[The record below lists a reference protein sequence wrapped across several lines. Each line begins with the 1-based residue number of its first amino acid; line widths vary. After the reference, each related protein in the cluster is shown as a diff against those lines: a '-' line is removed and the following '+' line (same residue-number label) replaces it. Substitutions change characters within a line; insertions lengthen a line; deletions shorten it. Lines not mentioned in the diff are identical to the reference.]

1 MSSESFTISKKAL
14 ITLIAASIV
23 VIISLG
29 IRQTFGLF
37 YFDFNTDLDISI
49 SHFGFVMGLQLLL
62 WGVFSPLFGVITD
75 KYGGAV
81 AIFIGFVFYLVGVLL
96 FYSGYNT
103 GGYFTLTIG
112 VMIGIGLGST
122 AIGIPVSV
130 VAKHFPASNRTIAT
144 GIVTCAGSFGY
155 FVSPLLVRYS
165 LVETGWENT
174 LLYFSLL
181 LGLGLVVALFVS
193 TPKIPVGVNQDNNQ
207 TAREAL
213 KEAFANK
220 SFIYLTLGF
229 FVCGWHIALVAT
241 HIPTY
246 MADKGLPDWTPAMV
260 LALIGVFNMAGT
272 ITSGYLATRYSKKK
286 ILSAIYLLRGVSIIY
301 FIFLPPSIFNSVVFG
316 VTFGFLWLSTVPP
329 TNGLVAHIFGTKY
342 VGLLYGIVFVSHQ
355 IGSFLGAYLG
365 GVFYEL
371 NGNFD
376 YAWYGSIALSLFAG
390 LIHLPIVEKA
400 IERTQLSSFNCFL
413 YYR

>member
-1 MSSESFTISKKAL
+1 MITPKFITSRKAL
-14 ITLIAASIV
+14 ITLICASIV

-37 YFDFNTDLDISI
+37 FFDFNNDLNISI

-62 WGVFSPLFGVITD
+62 WGVFSPLFGIITD
-75 KYGGAV
+75 KFGGAIS
-81 AIFIGFVFYLVGVLL
+81 IFVGFLFYLAAILL
-96 FYSGYNT
+96 FNSGLNT
-103 GGYFTLTIG
+103 GIYFTLTIG

-122 AIGIPVSV
+122 AIGIPVSI

-165 LVETGWENT
+165 LIETGWQNT
-174 LLYFSLL
+174 LVYFSILL
-181 LGLGLVVALFVS
+181 ILGLFISFFIS
-193 TPKIPVGVNQDNNQ
+193 TPKIPVGDEENNQ
-207 TAREAL
+207 TATEAL
-213 KEAFANK
+213 KEALSDK

-246 MADKGLPDWTPAMV
+246 MMDKGLPNWTPAMV
-260 LALIGVFNMAGT
+260 LALIGLFNMLGT
-272 ITSGYLATRYSKKK
+272 ITSGYLSTRFSKKK

-301 FIFLPPSIFNSVVFG
+301 FIFLPPSVFNSVVFG

-329 TNGLVAHIFGTKY
+329 TNGIVAHIFGTKY

-355 IGSFLGAYLG
+355 VGSFLGAYLG
-365 GVFYEL
+365 GVFYEMH
-371 NGNFD
+371 GNFD
-376 YAWYGSIALSLFAG
+376 YAWYVSIALSIFAG
-390 LIHLPIVEKA
+390 LIHLPIIEKA
-400 IERTQLSSFNCFL
+400 IERPQTT
-413 YYR
+413 

>member
-1 MSSESFTISKKAL
+1 MSSENFSVSKKAL
-14 ITLIAASIV
+14 ITLIAASLV

-37 YFDFNTDLDISI
+37 YFDFNTDLNISI

-62 WGVFSPLFGVITD
+62 WGIFSPLFGVITD
-75 KYGGAV
+75 KYGGAI
-81 AIFIGFVFYLVGVLL
+81 AIFVGFIFYLAGILL
-96 FYSGYNT
+96 FYSGLNT
-103 GGYFTLTIG
+103 GPYFTLTIG
-112 VMIGIGLGST
+112 VMIGVGLGST
-122 AIGIPVSV
+122 AIGIPVSI

-165 LVETGWENT
+165 LIEIGWEST
-174 LLYFSLL
+174 LLYFCAL
-181 LGLGLVVALFVS
+181 LGVGLIVALFVS
-193 TPKIPVGVNQDNNQ
+193 TPKIPVGVDQNNKQ
-207 TAREAL
+207 TATEAL
-213 KEAFANK
+213 KEALENK
-220 SFIYLTLGF
+220 SFIFLTLGF

-241 HIPTY
+241 HIPKY
-246 MADKGLPDWTPAMV
+246 MMDKGMPDWTAAMI
-260 LALIGVFNMAGT
+260 LALIGVFNMLGT
-272 ITSGYLATRYSKKK
+272 ITSGYLSTRYSKKK

-329 TNGLVAHIFGTKY
+329 TNGIVGHIFGTKY

-365 GVFYEL
+365 GIIYEIY
-371 NGNFD
+371 GNFD
-376 YAWYGSIALSLFAG
+376 YAWYVSIALSIFAG
-390 LIHLPIVEKA
+390 LIHLPIIEKA
-400 IERTQLSSFNCFL
+400 IERTQPA
-413 YYR
+413 

>member
-81 AIFIGFVFYLVGVLL
+81 AIFIGFAFYLIGVLL

-207 TAREAL
+207 TVREAL

-329 TNGLVAHIFGTKY
+329 TNGIVAHIFGTKY

-400 IERTQLSSFNCFL
+400 IERTQPA
-413 YYR
+413 

>member
-1 MSSESFTISKKAL
+1 MSLEKFITSKKAL

-37 YFDFNTDLDISI
+37 FFDFNVDLDISI

-62 WGVFSPLFGVITD
+62 WGIFSPLFGVITD
-75 KYGGAV
+75 KFGGAI
-81 AIFIGFVFYLVGVLL
+81 AIFTGFLFYLLGILL
-96 FYSGYNT
+96 FNSGFNT
-103 GGYFTLTIG
+103 GYYFTLTIG
-112 VMIGIGLGST
+112 VLIGVGLGST

-165 LVETGWENT
+165 LIETGWENT
-174 LLYFSLL
+174 MVYFALLC
-181 LGLGLVVALFVS
+181 GLGLIVALFVT
-193 TPKIPVGVNQDNNQ
+193 TPKVPVGDENNKQ
-207 TAREAL
+207 TATEAL
-213 KEAFANK
+213 KEAFADK

-246 MADKGLPDWTPAMV
+246 MMDKGLPDWTAAMV
-260 LALIGVFNMAGT
+260 LALIGVFNMVGT
-272 ITSGYLATRYSKKK
+272 ITSGYLSTRYSKKK

-301 FIFLPPSIFNSVVFG
+301 FIFLPPSVFNSVVFG

-329 TNGLVAHIFGTKY
+329 TNGIVAHIFGTKY

-365 GVFYEL
+365 GVFYEIY
-371 NGNFD
+371 GNFD
-376 YAWYGSIALSLFAG
+376 YAWYVSIALSIFAG
-390 LIHLPIVEKA
+390 LIHLPIIEKA
-400 IERTQLSSFNCFL
+400 IERPQTA
-413 YYR
+413 

>member
-1 MSSESFTISKKAL
+1 MSSEKFFTSKKAL
-14 ITLIAASIV
+14 TTLIAASLV

-62 WGVFSPLFGVITD
+62 WGLFSPIFGYITD
-75 KYGGAV
+75 KYGGAI
-81 AIFIGFVFYLVGVLL
+81 AIIIGFLFYLAGVLL
-96 FYSGYNT
+96 FNSGFNSNA
-103 GGYFTLTIG
+103 YFTLTIG
-112 VMIGIGLGST
+112 VLIGIGLGST

-144 GIVTCAGSFGY
+144 GVVTCAGSFGY

-165 LVETGWENT
+165 LIETGWENT
-174 LLYFSLL
+174 LFYFCLL
-181 LGLGLVVALFVS
+181 LGLGLIVALFVS
-193 TPKIPVGVNQDNNQ
+193 TPKIPKGVNQDNNQ
-207 TAREAL
+207 TAKEAL
-213 KEAFANK
+213 KEAFSNK

-260 LALIGVFNMAGT
+260 LALIGAFNMVGT
-272 ITSGYLATRYSKKK
+272 ITSGYLATRYSKKI

-301 FIFLPPSIFNSVVFG
+301 FIFLPPSVFNSVVFG

-329 TNGLVAHIFGTKY
+329 TNGIVAHIFGTKY
-342 VGLLYGIVFVSHQ
+342 VALLYGIVFVSHQ

-371 NGNFD
+371 TGNFD
-376 YAWYGSIALSLFAG
+376 YAWYGSIALSIFAG

-400 IERTQLSSFNCFL
+400 IERTQPA
-413 YYR
+413 

>member
-1 MSSESFTISKKAL
+1 MSSENFTISKKAL

-37 YFDFNTDLDISI
+37 YFDFNADLDISI

-81 AIFIGFVFYLVGVLL
+81 AIFIGFVFYLVGLL
-96 FYSGYNT
+96 FFYSGFNT

-174 LLYFSLL
+174 LLYFCLL
-181 LGLGLVVALFVS
+181 LGVGLVVSLFVS

-329 TNGLVAHIFGTKY
+329 TNGIVAHIFGTKY

-376 YAWYGSIALSLFAG
+376 YAWYGSIALSIFAG

-400 IERTQLSSFNCFL
+400 IERTQPA
-413 YYR
+413 

>member
-37 YFDFNTDLDISI
+37 YFDFNTDLDITI
-49 SHFGFVMGLQLLL
+49 SHFGFVLGLQLLL

-181 LGLGLVVALFVS
+181 LGLGLVVTLFVS

-329 TNGLVAHIFGTKY
+329 TNGIVAHIFGTKY

-376 YAWYGSIALSLFAG
+376 YAWYGSIALSIFAG

-400 IERTQLSSFNCFL
+400 IERTQPA
-413 YYR
+413 

>member
-1 MSSESFTISKKAL
+1 MSSESFSINKKAL
-14 ITLIAASIV
+14 ITLIAASVV

-37 YFDFNTDLDISI
+37 FFDFNVDLDISI

-62 WGVFSPLFGVITD
+62 WGVFSPLFGFITD
-75 KYGGAV
+75 KYGGAI
-81 AIFIGFVFYLVGVLL
+81 AIFIGFLFYLAGVLL
-96 FYSGYNT
+96 FYSGLNT
-103 GGYFTLTIG
+103 GYYFTLTIG
-112 VMIGIGLGST
+112 VLIGVGLGST

-165 LVETGWENT
+165 LIETGWENT
-174 LLYFSLL
+174 LIYFSLL
-181 LGLGLVVALFVS
+181 LGLGLIVALFVS
-193 TPKIPVGVNQDNNQ
+193 TPKVPVGVDQDNKQ

-213 KEAFANK
+213 KEAFENK

-246 MADKGLPDWTPAMV
+246 MMDKGMPEWTAAMI
-260 LALIGVFNMAGT
+260 LALIGIFNMLGT
-272 ITSGYLATRYSKKK
+272 ITSGYLSTRYSKKK

-329 TNGLVAHIFGTKY
+329 TNGIVGHIFGTKY

-365 GVFYEL
+365 GIFYEI

-376 YAWYGSIALSLFAG
+376 YAWYVSIALSIFAG
-390 LIHLPIVEKA
+390 VIHLPIIEKA
-400 IERTQLSSFNCFL
+400 IERTQPA
-413 YYR
+413 

>member
-1 MSSESFTISKKAL
+1 MSSENFTISKKAL

-49 SHFGFVMGLQLLL
+49 SHFGFAMGLQLLL

-81 AIFIGFVFYLVGVLL
+81 AIFIGFVFYLVGVLF
-96 FYSGYNT
+96 FYSGFNT
-103 GGYFTLTIG
+103 GSYFTLTIG

-181 LGLGLVVALFVS
+181 LGIGLVISLFVS
-193 TPKIPVGVNQDNNQ
+193 TPKIPVGVNKDNNQ

-329 TNGLVAHIFGTKY
+329 TNGIVAHIFGTKY

-390 LIHLPIVEKA
+390 LIHLPIIEKA
-400 IERTQLSSFNCFL
+400 IERTQPA
-413 YYR
+413 